1 MSSYLLVHG
10 AWHSATH
17 WNKVEEHL
25 TAMGHRV
32 HAIDLPGSGLDAG
45 YPQAYL
51 RGDSARIVSDIA
63 STEDPN
69 RRRLTVALYRG
80 TCVKQIPFTTVRIKS
95 GGWIVESVD
104 LSAAGNP
111 ARPCEPGSE

>member
-1 MSSYLLVHG
+1 MSTYLLVHG

-51 RGDSARIVSDIA
+51 RGDAEA
-63 STEDPN
+63 LATEPSPIGAVTLAVVFGLN
-69 RRRLTVALYRG
+69 LALSGLTLLV
-80 TCVKQIPFTTVRIKS
+80 
-95 GGWIVESVD
+95 
-104 LSAAGNP
+104 SAAVTPSGKP
-111 ARPCEPGSE
+111 VVA

>member
-1 MSSYLLVHG
+1 MSNFLLVHG

-51 RGDSARIVSDIA
+51 RGDVDALATEPSPIGGVHLSDYRDAIVAQVRRSTARSRSSATA
-63 STEDPN
+63 SAASRS
-69 RRRLTVALYRG
+69 RRRPRR
-80 TCVKQIPFTTVRIKS
+80 CRS
-95 GGWIVESVD
+95 
-104 LSAAGNP
+104 
-111 ARPCEPGSE
+111 